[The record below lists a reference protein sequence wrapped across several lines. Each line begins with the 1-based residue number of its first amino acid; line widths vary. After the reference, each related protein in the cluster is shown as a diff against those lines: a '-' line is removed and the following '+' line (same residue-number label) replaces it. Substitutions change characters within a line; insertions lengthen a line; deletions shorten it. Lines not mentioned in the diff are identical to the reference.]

1 MPKSLIKA
9 IFGYAVPSAHYFTAS
24 SIHNVCLEVLEGI
37 SSEGVNVEDI

>member
-9 IFGYAVPSAHYFTAS
+9 IFGYTVPSAHYFTAS

-37 SSEGVNVEDI
+37 AVKGLM